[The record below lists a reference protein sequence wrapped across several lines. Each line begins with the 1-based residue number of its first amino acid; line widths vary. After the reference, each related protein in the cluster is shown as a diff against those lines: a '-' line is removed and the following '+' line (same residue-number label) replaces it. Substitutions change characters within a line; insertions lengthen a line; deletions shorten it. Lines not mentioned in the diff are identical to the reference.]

1 MHVDAKSLAGVVE
14 IAPEV
19 REAIAR
25 GNAVALET
33 SVVAQ
38 GLPPPHNLEVARR
51 CAAAV
56 RAAGAVP
63 AAIALIEGKLV
74 IGASDAQLERLADP
88 ARKPGKAGVRDL
100 GFFLAARRDA
110 GTTVSATCFAAAL
123 AGIRLFATGGIGGVH
138 RRGSDA
144 EPLDVSSDLLEM
156 SRRAV
161 CVVSAGPK
169 IILDV
174 PATAEYLETIG
185 VQIIGMQTNE
195 LPAFY
200 SGSSGVS
207 LEHTVQNADEAAR
220 ALKMHWALGVES
232 GVLLAVAPPQ
242 AIGREVIE
250 AALAGPLAEARR
262 QGISGKKLTPYLL
275 LEMARV
281 TGGRTLEAN
290 VALLENN
297 ARVAGEV
304 AVALAA
310 LEPAAR

>member
-1 MHVDAKSLAGVVE
+1 MSGSWKTLEDLVE
-14 IAPEV
+14 IDPEV

-25 GNAVALET
+25 GTAVALET

-38 GLPPPHNLEVARR
+38 GLPPPHNLEVAKR

-56 RAAGAVP
+56 RKAGAVP
-63 AAIALIEGKLV
+63 AAIAVIGGKLI
-74 IGASDAQLERLADP
+74 IGASDAHLERLADP

-100 GFFLAARRDA
+100 GIFLAANRDA

-123 AGIRLFATGGIGGVH
+123 VGIRLFATGGIGGVH
-138 RRGSDA
+138 RRTTRE

-174 PATAEYLETIG
+174 PATAEHLETLG
-185 VQIIGMQTNE
+185 VPIIGFQTNQ
-195 LPAFY
+195 LPGFY
-200 SGSSGVS
+200 SGKTGIA
-207 LEHTVQNADEAAR
+207 LEHVVDDPAQAAR
-220 ALKMHWALGVES
+220 ALMMHWALGIES

-242 AIGREVIE
+242 EIPRETIE
-250 AALAGPLAEARR
+250 AALVAPLAEASRR
-262 QGISGKKLTPYLL
+262 GMTGKKLTPFLL
-275 LEMARV
+275 GEMARL
-281 TGGRTLEAN
+281 TGGQTLGAN
-290 VALLENN
+290 LALLENN

-304 AVALAA
+304 AVQLAKLRGQA
-310 LEPAAR
+310 